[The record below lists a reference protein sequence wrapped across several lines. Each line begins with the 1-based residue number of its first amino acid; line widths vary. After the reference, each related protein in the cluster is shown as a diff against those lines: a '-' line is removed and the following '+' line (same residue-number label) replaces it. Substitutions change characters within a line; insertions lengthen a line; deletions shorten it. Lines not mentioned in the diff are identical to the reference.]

1 MASTTRTAWPDR
13 EPDRIKQEGK
23 KEKTVSRG
31 WERERWSDELFCRHL
46 WLGGGGGVGHPLTT
60 HGWHDV
66 QIKAGSDWE
75 EAGGWGRGEARC
87 VTRRGGR

>member
-46 WLGGGGGVGHPLTT
+46 WLGGGGGSVIH
-60 HGWHDV
+60 
-66 QIKAGSDWE
+66 
-75 EAGGWGRGEARC
+75 
-87 VTRRGGR
+87 